1 MEVAPRIHRV
11 GTGLVN
17 SYLVEEAGRLT
28 MVDTGVPG
36 QWKSIL
42 LTLADMKKSVNDI
55 EAVFITHAHLDHTG
69 SIERLRRATNGR
81 VVARIHPLDIP
92 EALGE
97 RGMMRDPN
105 RPAEPFPPLKNFF
118 SFLFSMV
125 RLGLTGAPKVVE
137 LTRQNAGAVLDVPGS
152 PTVIATPG
160 HTLGSSSVHFAGH
173 DALLP
178 GDAISMINPLK
189 RIVGPTIVLGF
200 AADART
206 AMHSLN
212 TLTEYESRHL
222 LTGHGE
228 PWTSGV
234 AEAVRIAKAG
244 APELPPLRSG
254 KSR

>member
-11 GTGLVN
+11 GSGLVN
-17 SYLVEEAGRLT
+17 SYFVEEAGRLT

-42 LTLADMKKSVNDI
+42 ATLAAMNKSVSDI
-55 EAVFITHAHLDHTG
+55 DAVFITHSHLDHTG

-81 VVARIHPLDIP
+81 VIARIHPLDIP
-92 EALGE
+92 EAMGE
-97 RGMMRDPN
+97 RSMMRDPN
-105 RPAEPFPPLKNFF
+105 RPPEPFPPLRNFF

-160 HTLGSSSVHFAGH
+160 HTLGSSSLHFAGH

-178 GDAISMINPLK
+178 GDAISMTNPLK
-189 RIVGPTIVLGF
+189 KIIGPTIVLGF
-200 AADART
+200 AADAR
-206 AMHSLN
+206 AALNSLD
-212 TLTEYESRHL
+212 TLTAYESRYL

-228 PWTSGV
+228 PWTGGV
-234 AEAVRIAKAG
+234 AEAVRLAKAG
-244 APELPPLRSG
+244 APPLPPLS
-254 KSR
+254 